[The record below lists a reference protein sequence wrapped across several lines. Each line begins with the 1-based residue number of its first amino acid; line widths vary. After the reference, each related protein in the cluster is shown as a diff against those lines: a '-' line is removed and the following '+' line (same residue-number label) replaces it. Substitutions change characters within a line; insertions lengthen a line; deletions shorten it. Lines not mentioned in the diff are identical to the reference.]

1 MSLSRPGREALL
13 FSLTLPLAM
22 VSPAIWSDKSDLR
35 GLFLTDSLLLWLL
48 LEPQLF
54 LSQDVEFAVS
64 IV

>member
-22 VSPAIWSDKSDLR
+22 VSPAIWSDESDLR